1 METIVG
7 YVLCCGVGIMFSLF
21 NLQSYVTQPAI
32 KNKELSFC
40 AAFPLGMRPTSSNLD
55 RTSLANKGFIK
66 AKRYVFSGRT
76 NTGIPSRLSGWPSCQ
91 LGQPIRKQDSPCLVC
106 LRIKLYNK
114 AEV

>member
-7 YVLCCGVGIMFSLF
+7 YVSCCGVGIMFSLF

-66 AKRYVFSGRT
+66 AKRYVFSGRI
-76 NTGIPSRLSGWPSCQ
+76 NTGNPQQAEWLAILPAWAANQKTRFTLS
-91 LGQPIRKQDSPCLVC
+91 CL
-106 LRIKLYNK
+106 LKD
-114 AEV
+114 

>member
-7 YVLCCGVGIMFSLF
+7 YVSCCGVGIMFSLF
-21 NLQSYVTQPAI
+21 NLQCYVTPPAI

-40 AAFPLGMRPTSSNLD
+40 AAFPLGMRPISGNLD

-76 NTGIPSRLSGWPSCQ
+76 NTGNPQQAEWLAILPAWAANQKTRFTLS
-91 LGQPIRKQDSPCLVC
+91 CL
-106 LRIKLYNK
+106 LKD
-114 AEV
+114 